1 MESSNGTSDEFSPDR
16 EEELAKEDSKDKD
29 DESLLDEPCD
39 EELNQEKKTRKKRLS
54 NRQLWMDIQSAQG
67 KSSSE
72 DGKNAKRKAAENQE
86 EL

>member
-1 MESSNGTSDEFSPDR
+1 MESSNGTSDKFSPDR
-16 EEELAKEDSKDKD
+16 EEELAKEDGEDKD

-39 EELNQEKKTRKKRLS
+39 EELNQEKKTGKKRSS